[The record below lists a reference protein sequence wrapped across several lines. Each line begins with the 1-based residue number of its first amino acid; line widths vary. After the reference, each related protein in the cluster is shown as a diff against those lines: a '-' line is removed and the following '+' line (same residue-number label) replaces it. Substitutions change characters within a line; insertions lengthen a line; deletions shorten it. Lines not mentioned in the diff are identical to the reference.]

1 MALTKWCEGGETMQ
15 KARGEEREP
24 GCRAFAT
31 ACYGAVASG
40 VDQKPVKREVESL
53 LLSFRL

>member
-24 GCRAFAT
+24 GCGAFAT
-31 ACYGAVASG
+31 ACYRAVASG
-40 VDQKPVKREVESL
+40 VDQKPVKWEVESL
-53 LLSFRL
+53 LLSFSL